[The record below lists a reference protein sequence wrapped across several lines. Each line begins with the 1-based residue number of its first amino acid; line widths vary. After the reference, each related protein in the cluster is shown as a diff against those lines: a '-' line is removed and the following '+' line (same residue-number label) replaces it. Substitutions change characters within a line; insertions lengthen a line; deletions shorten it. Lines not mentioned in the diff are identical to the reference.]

1 MRIESVTA
9 IPVRL
14 PRDFLAA
21 RGTAGSPTTLA
32 GEGRYRWST
41 AYPVLYSTEFET
53 ALVRLELSNGIVGWG
68 EAQAPLAPE
77 VACTIVD
84 RLLRPALVGEEF
96 DGSTSRIKELWDRM
110 YATMRVRGQTGGF
123 MLDAMSGID
132 IALWDLAGKLADK
145 PVCDLLAA
153 SPKRTIPAYLSGTSG
168 ANPSERAAF
177 AARFADEGL
186 SLVKLYYES
195 DWREL
200 LAVADSL
207 PAGMRFA
214 VDALWHLPPASAID
228 MARELDSRNAR
239 WLECPLYPEEIAAH
253 AELAAAITT
262 PIAVGESY
270 RTLREMEPFFGI
282 AKVLQPDLGRCGIT
296 GTLAIARAF
305 SGEIVP
311 HLSIAMGPQI
321 AAAVHVAAALEQCRL
336 CEFNPNV
343 LTAANAFLAEPLV
356 HKGGVYHTPTLPGLG
371 VVWNRRFE
379 SEIAAQVGRRAAVT

>member
-14 PRDFLAA
+14 PRDLLAA
-21 RGTAGSPTTLA
+21 RGTAGSPTTLV

-53 ALVRLELSNGIVGWG
+53 ALVRLELSNGLVGWG

-77 VACTIVD
+77 VACTIVEK
-84 RLLRPALVGEEF
+84 LLRPAIVGEAF
-96 DGSTSRIKELWDRM
+96 DGSISRIDELWNRM

-132 IALWDLAGKLADK
+132 IALWDLAGKIADK
-145 PVCDLLAA
+145 PVCRLIAA
-153 SPKRTIPAYLSGTSG
+153 EPKRLVPAYLSGTSG
-168 ANPSERAAF
+168 ATPTERAAY
-177 AARFADEGL
+177 AARFADEGF

-195 DWREL
+195 DWADL
-200 LAVADSL
+200 LAIADGL
-207 PAGMRFA
+207 PHAMRFA
-214 VDALWHLPPASAID
+214 VDALWHLPPATAID
-228 MARELDSRNAR
+228 MARELDARRAR

-305 SGEIVP
+305 PGEIIP
-311 HLSIAMGPQI
+311 HVSIAMGPQI
-321 AAAVHVAAALEQCRL
+321 AAALHVAAALENSPL
-336 CEFNPNV
+336 CEFNPSV
-343 LTAANAFLAEPLV
+343 LSTANSFLAEPIV
-356 HKGGVYHTPTLPGLG
+356 RVGPHYHMPLRPGLG
-371 VVWNRRFE
+371 IEWNDRF
-379 SEIAAQVGRRAAVT
+379 RTLVT

>member
-21 RGTAGSPTTLA
+21 RGTAGSPTTLT
-32 GEGRYRWST
+32 GEGSYRWST
-41 AYPVLYSTEFET
+41 AYPVLYSIDFET
-53 ALVRLELSNGIVGWG
+53 AIVRVELSNGLVGWG

-84 RLLRPALVGEEF
+84 RLLRPALVGEAF
-96 DGSTSRIKELWDRM
+96 DGTPERITALWDRM

-177 AARFADEGL
+177 AARFADEGF

-214 VDALWHLPPASAID
+214 VDALWHLPPAAAIE

-239 WLECPLYPEEIAAH
+239 WLECPLYPEEITAH

-262 PIAVGESY
+262 PIAIGESY
-270 RTLREMEPFFGI
+270 RSVHELEPFRGV
-282 AKVLQPDLGRCGIT
+282 AGMLQPDLGRCGIT
-296 GTLAIARAF
+296 GAVAIARAF
-305 SGEIVP
+305 GTPIVP

-321 AAAVHVAAALEQCRL
+321 AAALHYAAAVDACTL

-343 LTAANAFLAEPLV
+343 LDTANQFLAEPLV
-356 HKGGVYHTPTLPGLG
+356 QKGGVYHTPTLPGLG
-371 VVWNRRFE
+371 VIWNRLFE
-379 SEIAAQVGRRAAVT
+379 SEIAAQMVRRAVVT

>member
-9 IPVRL
+9 IPARL

-21 RGTAGSPTTLA
+21 QGTAGSPTTLA

-41 AYPVLYSTEFET
+41 AYPVLYSVDFET
-53 ALVRLELSNGIVGWG
+53 AVVRVELSNGLVGWG

-77 VACTIVD
+77 VACTIVEK
-84 RLLRPALVGEEF
+84 LLRPAIVGEAF
-96 DGSTSRIKELWDRM
+96 DGSASRIRALWDRM

-132 IALWDLAGKLADK
+132 IALWDLAGKIADK
-145 PVCDLLAA
+145 PVCSLLAA
-153 SPKRTIPAYLSGTSG
+153 EPKRAVPAYLSGTSG
-168 ANPSERAAF
+168 ATPAERAAY
-177 AARFADEGL
+177 AARFADEGF

-200 LAVADSL
+200 LAIADSL

-214 VDALWHLPPASAID
+214 VDALWHLPPTAAID
-228 MARELDSRNAR
+228 MARELDARQAR

-253 AELAAAITT
+253 ADLAAAITT

-296 GTLAIARAF
+296 GAMAIARAF
-305 SGEIVP
+305 AGEIVP
-311 HLSIAMGPQI
+311 HVSIAMGPQI
-321 AAAVHVAAALEQCRL
+321 AAAVHVAAALENTPL
-336 CEFNPNV
+336 CEFNPSV
-343 LTAANAFLAEPLV
+343 LSTANSFLAEPIV
-356 HKGGVYHTPTLPGLG
+356 RAGPHYHVPVGPGLG
-371 VVWNRRFE
+371 IEWNDRF
-379 SEIAAQVGRRAAVT
+379 RTMVT

>member
-1 MRIESVTA
+1 MRIASIVS

-14 PRDFLAA
+14 PRDLSRA

-32 GEGRYRWST
+32 GEGSYRWST

-53 ALVRLELSNGIVGWG
+53 ALVRVELENGLVGWG

-84 RLLRPALVGEEF
+84 LLLRPALVGEDF
-96 DGSTSRIKELWDRM
+96 DGTPDRITTLWERM

-132 IALWDLAGKLADK
+132 IALWDLAGKLANK

-168 ANPSERAAF
+168 ANPAERAAF
-177 AARFADEGL
+177 AARYADEGF

-214 VDALWHLPPASAID
+214 VDALWHLPPAAAVG

-239 WLECPLYPEEIAAH
+239 WLECPLYPEDVAGH
-253 AELAAAITT
+253 ARLAAASST
-262 PIAVGESY
+262 PLAIGESY
-270 RTLREMEPFFGI
+270 RTVHELEPFRGV
-282 AKVLQPDLGRCGIT
+282 AGVLQPDLGRCGIT
-296 GTLAIARAF
+296 GALGIARAF
-305 SGEIVP
+305 GTPIVP

-321 AAAVHVAAALEQCRL
+321 AAALHFAAAVDACSL

-343 LTAANAFLAEPLV
+343 LDTANQFLAEPLV
-356 HKGGVYHTPTLPGLG
+356 QQGGRYHTPALPGLG
-371 VVWNRRFE
+371 IVWNSRFVA
-379 SEIAAQVGRRAAVT
+379 EIAAPVGGRAAST